1 VRKRAVEDTGER
13 QKNGE
18 GGEWA
23 YTESHRYDIAI
34 VRTSAFHLLP
44 LAPRRLPETWFSGE
58 RSTSLLSTCQKM
70 SSRCPAV
77 REVPR
82 PSAR

>member
-1 VRKRAVEDTGER
+1 MRKRAVEDTGER

-44 LAPRRLPETWFSGE
+44 LAPRILP
-58 RSTSLLSTCQKM
+58 
-70 SSRCPAV
+70 
-77 REVPR
+77 
-82 PSAR
+82 